1 MGTGDPRV
9 SRSVLINLMAI
20 GLVIG
25 AFGSIPYFVGPD
37 LPRFNQYLVQAWG
50 LVFVLG
56 WLVLLVR
63 PTPPQGLGRV
73 AWPFSSGFVV
83 WGGIVLLSGG
93 FWLWMPYADESVML
107 ACVICQVCTVTVYI
121 MTTIQPPPSRGRPP
135 LAPLV
140 LPISIGLYLLVH
152 PTRFSLALVI
162 FVMAY
167 AVTILVLQRFVQGAV
182 DEAWAARHAA
192 ETALV
197 QVAAE
202 RDAKTRF
209 LTSASH
215 DLGQPL
221 QAARLSFD
229 QVLRSTDPTQR
240 ERAVRRV
247 GWAFDTTEQLL
258 RRILD
263 HLRLESGAVEAKVRR
278 VAVGPLIARVAELH
292 EPAARLAGVEIV
304 VLPSRLEASADPE
317 LLERALSNL
326 VVNSLRHAK
335 ARRVLIGARAHAGRV
350 RLWVIDDGVG
360 ISAADAPRLFE
371 DYVQGSNH
379 GDEVRGG
386 FGLGLASARR
396 IANLMGGDVALEAK
410 WRGGSAFRLEL
421 PAADAKAGA

>member
-1 MGTGDPRV
+1 V
-9 SRSVLINLMAI
+9 SRSVLINLIAI

-25 AFGSIPYFVGPD
+25 AFAVIPHYVGPSLPASNRYIIQALAAVFVG
-37 LPRFNQYLVQAWG
+37 
-50 LVFVLG
+50 G
-56 WLVLLVR
+56 WLVQLVR
-63 PTPPQGLGRV
+63 PTPPHGRGRV
-73 AWPFSSGFVV
+73 AWPFSSNFVI
-83 WGGIVLLSGG
+83 WGGIALLTGA
-93 FWLWMPYADESVML
+93 FWLWMPYADEQVML
-107 ACVICQVCTVTVYI
+107 ACVICQICTVTVYI
-121 MTTIQPPPSRGRPP
+121 MTTIEPPPSRPRPRFETVVFP
-135 LAPLV
+135 V
-140 LPISIGLYLLVH
+140 SIALYLVVH
-152 PTRFSLALVI
+152 PTAYSPPLVVFI
-162 FVMAY
+162 GCY
-167 AVTILVLQRFVQGAV
+167 AVTILLLQRFVQHAV
-182 DEAWAARHAA
+182 DEAYAARLAA

-209 LTSASH
+209 LASASH

-263 HLRLESGAVEAKVRR
+263 HLRLESGIIEAKVRP

-304 VLPSRLEASADPE
+304 VLPSRLQALADPE

-335 ARRVLIGARAHAGRV
+335 ARRVLIGARRHAGRV

-360 ISAADAPRLFE
+360 ISAADAPTLFE

-396 IANLMGGDVALEAK
+396 IAHLMGGEVALEAK
-410 WRGGSAFRLEL
+410 WLNGSAFRLEL
-421 PAADAKAGA
+421 PAADAKAGV

>member
-1 MGTGDPRV
+1 
-9 SRSVLINLMAI
+9 
-20 GLVIG
+20 
-25 AFGSIPYFVGPD
+25 
-37 LPRFNQYLVQAWG
+37 
-50 LVFVLG
+50 
-56 WLVLLVR
+56 
-63 PTPPQGLGRV
+63 V
-73 AWPFSSGFVV
+73 AWPFSSNFVI
-83 WGGIVLLSGG
+83 WGGIVLLTAA
-93 FWLWMPYADESVML
+93 FWLWMPYADERVML
-107 ACVICQVCTVTVYI
+107 ACVICQICTVTVYI
-121 MTTIQPPPSRGRPP
+121 MTTIEPPPSRPRPRFETVVFP
-135 LAPLV
+135 V
-140 LPISIGLYLLVH
+140 SIGLYLVVH
-152 PTRFSLALVI
+152 PTAFSPPLVVFI
-162 FVMAY
+162 GCY
-167 AVTILVLQRFVQGAV
+167 AVTILLLQRFVQHAV
-182 DEAWAARHAA
+182 DETFAARLAA

-209 LTSASH
+209 LASASH

-263 HLRLESGAVEAKVRR
+263 HLRLESGIIEARVRP
-278 VAVGPLIARVAELH
+278 VGVGPLIARVAELH
-292 EPAARLAGVEIV
+292 EPGARLAGMEIV
-304 VLPSRLEASADPE
+304 ALPSSLVAVADPE

-335 ARRVLIGARAHAGRV
+335 ARRVLIGARRQAGRV
-350 RLWVIDDGVG
+350 RIWVIDDGVG
-360 ISAADAPRLFE
+360 ISAADTPRLFE

-396 IANLMGGDVALEAK
+396 MAQLMGGDIALEAR

-421 PAADAKAGA
+421 PAAGAKAAA

>member
-1 MGTGDPRV
+1 V
-9 SRSVLINLMAI
+9 SRSVLINLIAI
-20 GLVIG
+20 GLIVG
-25 AFGSIPYFVGPD
+25 AFTVIPHYVGPSLPD
-37 LPRFNQYLVQAWG
+37 LNRHVVQAAAV
-50 LVFVLG
+50 VFVAG
-56 WLVLLVR
+56 WLFQLVR
-63 PTPPQGLGRV
+63 PTPPHAIGRV
-73 AWPFSSGFVV
+73 AWPFSSTFVI
-83 WGGIVLLSGG
+83 WGGIVLITAA
-93 FWLWMPYADESVML
+93 FWLWMPYAGERVML
-107 ACVICQVCTVTVYI
+107 ACVICQICTVTVYI
-121 MTTIQPPPSRGRPP
+121 MTTIEPPPSRPRPRIETVVFPVSIALYLVVYPTAFSPP
-135 LAPLV
+135 LV
-140 LPISIGLYLLVH
+140 VFIGC
-152 PTRFSLALVI
+152 
-162 FVMAY
+162 Y
-167 AVTILVLQRFVQGAV
+167 AVTILLLQRFVQHAV
-182 DEAWAARHAA
+182 DEAFAARLAA

-209 LTSASH
+209 LASASH

-229 QVLRSTDPTQR
+229 QVLRSQDATQR

-263 HLRLESGAVEAKVRR
+263 HLRLESGTIEAKVRP

-292 EPAARLAGVEIV
+292 EPAARLAGMEIV
-304 VLPSRLEASADPE
+304 VLVSRLEALADPE

-335 ARRVLIGARAHAGRV
+335 ARRLLIGARRHAGRV
-350 RLWVIDDGVG
+350 RIWVVDDGVG
-360 ISAADAPRLFE
+360 IAAADRPGLFE

-396 IANLMGGDVALEAK
+396 MAHLMSGDLALEAK
-410 WRGGSAFRLEL
+410 WLNGSAFWLEL
-421 PAADAKAGA
+421 PAVDAKAGV